1 MLCGGA
7 PAARPATDETQ
18 RIAEQVKAQL
28 EEKEGK
34 TFDVFTAVEFKTQ
47 VVAGTNYFI
56 KTGAKVNTSTRSGN
70 KFNPRF
76 RGAALKLSEHNTMA
90 RINRIRL

>member
-1 MLCGGA
+1 
-7 PAARPATDETQ
+7 
-18 RIAEQVKAQL
+18 VKPQL

-56 KTGAKVNTSTRSGN
+56 KVGDTWQWDFYIYV
-70 KFNPRF
+70 
-76 RGAALKLSEHNTMA
+76 
-90 RINRIRL
+90 